1 MQEEIIKKYFDAAN
15 AIVISEMYLKDYPS
29 NEIALTNLK
38 KYNPGH
44 LGTSM
49 SINFILANLYY
60 FLNQNELT
68 SQIIIG
74 TGHAGVSLM
83 ANLWLNGT
91 LEKYYPKY
99 AKNKDGLNNLIR
111 DFGTTIRSE
120 INPEYPETIYDGG
133 ELGYSLGVAY
143 GYALNSKADIVPCI
157 IGDGEAETGTI
168 MASWQLAKLMNTQS
182 KVLPIINLNGLKMGS
197 NSYLIGMSKDE
208 LYNYFK
214 ALGYNPLFVNTDEDN
229 PITSMQQALSESI
242 KINNPLIIF
251 TSPKGYTITDY
262 ESDTSVHKNPLAKE
276 KDIDKLRIIRNMLTS
291 YDLDIFAEDN
301 RLLPMFANF
310 EIKAPNTKHTDI
322 KTINDDNKSLDE
334 YVYNLLKENHGMIFS
349 PDEIYSNQ
357 FHQSSKFAFE
367 LLNENVLQA
376 LYQGYTMAGGYGY
389 YIAYEG
395 FMPIISSMLTQYY
408 KYLKQK
414 DLAKISEPNNSLTYI
429 MTSTCWENTYSH
441 QNPDIVNTLLEKN
454 DAYYNIVYPKD
465 ENSAIKWLDA
475 FSQTKDKINLLTI
488 SKRHHKT
495 YPEKDESTKDI
506 EIIKD
511 SSNPDIILSATGD
524 YMLDVMMAA
533 STELEKDGINTK
545 VVYIAKPQI
554 LNVNNNDALTNSEFI
569 TYFNEDTPS
578 VYLYCGYPSTIK
590 ALLYDRH
597 IDAEVQGYTDGLS
610 VFGSFENN
618 ALSNKVSV
626 NDILDICTRKLK
638 QHTKTLKRRKE
649 INE

>member
-15 AIVISEMYLKDYPS
+15 AIVISEMYLKDFPN
-29 NEIALTNLK
+29 NEIALNNLK

-44 LGTSM
+44 LGSSM

-60 FLNQNELT
+60 FLNQNKLA

-99 AKNKDGLNNLIR
+99 SKNKVGLNNLIH

-143 GYALNSKADIVPCI
+143 GYALNSKTDIVPCI

-168 MASWQLAKLMNTQS
+168 MASWQLAKLMKTKS

-197 NSYLIGMSKDE
+197 HSYLIGMSKDA
-208 LYNYFK
+208 LYSYFK
-214 ALGYNPLFVNTDEDN
+214 ALGYNPLFVSTNDDN
-229 PITSMQQALSESI
+229 PIASMQQALDESI
-242 KINNPLIIF
+242 KINDPLIIF

-276 KDIDKLRIIRNMLTS
+276 KEIDKLRIIRNMLTS

-310 EIKAPNTKHTDI
+310 EIKAPNTEHTDI
-322 KTINDDNKSLDE
+322 KTINGDDKSLDG
-334 YVYNLLKENHGMIFS
+334 YVYSLLKENHGMIFS

-357 FHQSSKFAFE
+357 FHQSSEFAFE

-475 FSQTKDKINLLTI
+475 FSQIKDKINLLTI
-488 SKRHHKT
+488 SKRHHKA

-597 IDAEVQGYTDGLS
+597 IDASVQGYTDGLS

-618 ALSNKVSV
+618 ALSNKVSI

>member
-29 NEIALTNLK
+29 NEISLTNLK

-99 AKNKDGLNNLIR
+99 SKNKDGLNNLIR

-143 GYALNSKADIVPCI
+143 GYALNSKTDIVPCI

-208 LYNYFK
+208 LHNYFK

-229 PITSMQQALSESI
+229 PIASMQQALSESI
-242 KINNPLIIF
+242 KIDNPLIIF

-322 KTINDDNKSLDE
+322 KTINGDDKSLDG
-334 YVYNLLKENHGMIFS
+334 YVYSLLKENHGMIFS

-475 FSQTKDKINLLTI
+475 FSQIKDKINLLTI

-495 YPEKDESTKDI
+495 YPEKDESNKDI

-524 YMLDVMMAA
+524 YMLDVMMEA

>member
-15 AIVISEMYLKDYPS
+15 AIVISEMYL
-29 NEIALTNLK
+29 NNFTNDITLDDLK

-60 FLNQNELT
+60 FLNRNKLN
-68 SQIIIG
+68 SQVVIG

-91 LEKYYPKY
+91 LTKYYPQY
-99 AKNKDGLNNLIR
+99 ERNKNGLNKLIN
-111 DFGTTIRSE
+111 DFGTKIRSE

-143 GYALNSKADIVPCI
+143 GYALNGNTDLVPCI

-168 MASWQLAKLMNTQS
+168 TSSWQLAKLLNTKS

-197 NSYLIGMSKDE
+197 SSYLSKMSREE
-208 LYNYFK
+208 LNNYFT
-214 ALGYNPLFVNTDEDN
+214 ALGYQPLFVSAEDN
-229 PITSMQQALSESI
+229 PIKDMQEALAKTLTLSH
-242 KINNPLIIF
+242 PLIVF
-251 TSPKGYTITDY
+251 SSPKGYTITDY
-262 ESDTSVHKNPLAKE
+262 ENDISVHKNPLTKIT
-276 KDIDKLRIIRNMLTS
+276 DIDKLRIIRNMLAS
-291 YDLDIFAEDN
+291 YDLDIFDEDN
-301 RLLPMFANF
+301 KLLPIFDSF
-310 EIKAPNTKHTDI
+310 EVTSPKRNLADI
-322 KTINDDNKSLDE
+322 KTVEPKASLDE
-334 YVYNLLKENHGMIFS
+334 YVYKDLLTNNGMIFS

-357 FHQSSKFAFE
+357 FHRSGELAFE

-414 DLAKISEPNNSLTYI
+414 DLFKTSETNHSLNYLL
-429 MTSTCWENTYSH
+429 TSTCWENTYSH
-441 QNPDIVNTLLEKN
+441 QNPDIANTLLEKE
-454 DAYYNIVYPKD
+454 DTYYNVIYPKD
-465 ENSAIKWLDA
+465 QISASKWLA
-475 FSQTKDKINLLTI
+475 SITKEKDKINILTFA
-488 SKRHHKT
+488 KRHQKNHSNMT
-495 YPEKDESTKDI
+495 DSVKDI

-511 SSNPDIILSATGD
+511 HLNPEIILCATGD
-524 YMLDVMMAA
+524 YMLDIIMDVAEDL
-533 STELEKDGINTK
+533 SKDDINVK
-545 VVYIAKPQI
+545 VIYIAKPQI
-554 LNVNNNDALTNSEFI
+554 LNPGNSDALTETEFT
-569 TYFNEDTPS
+569 TYFNKDTPS

-590 ALLYDRH
+590 ALLYDRNV
-597 IDAEVQGYTDGLS
+597 DTKVLGYTDGLS
-610 VFGSFENN
+610 VFGSFNNN
-618 ALSNKVSV
+618 ALSNKISKE
-626 NDILDICTRKLK
+626 DILDICTGKLK
-638 QHTKTLKRRKE
+638 QTKTLKRRKE

>member
-1 MQEEIIKKYFDAAN
+1 
-15 AIVISEMYLKDYPS
+15 
-29 NEIALTNLK
+29 
-38 KYNPGH
+38 
-44 LGTSM
+44 
-49 SINFILANLYY
+49 
-60 FLNQNELT
+60 
-68 SQIIIG
+68 
-74 TGHAGVSLM
+74 
-83 ANLWLNGT
+83 
-91 LEKYYPKY
+91 
-99 AKNKDGLNNLIR
+99 
-111 DFGTTIRSE
+111 
-120 INPEYPETIYDGG
+120 
-133 ELGYSLGVAY
+133 
-143 GYALNSKADIVPCI
+143 
-157 IGDGEAETGTI
+157 

-229 PITSMQQALSESI
+229 PIASMQQALSESI

-322 KTINDDNKSLDE
+322 KTINGDDKSLDG
-334 YVYNLLKENHGMIFS
+334 YVYSLLKENHGMIFS

-495 YPEKDESTKDI
+495 YPEKDESNKDI

-524 YMLDVMMAA
+524 YMLDVMMEA

>member
-29 NEIALTNLK
+29 DEIALTNLK

-99 AKNKDGLNNLIR
+99 AKNKAGLNNLIC

-143 GYALNSKADIVPCI
+143 GYALNSKTDIVPCI

-208 LYNYFK
+208 LYNFFK

-276 KDIDKLRIIRNMLTS
+276 KEIDKLRIIRNMLAS

-322 KTINDDNKSLDE
+322 KTINGDDKSLDG
-334 YVYNLLKENHGMIFS
+334 YVYSLLKENHGMIFS

-465 ENSAIKWLDA
+465 ENSAIKWLET

-597 IDAEVQGYTDGLS
+597 IDASVQGYTDGLS

>member
-29 NEIALTNLK
+29 NEISLNNLK

-143 GYALNSKADIVPCI
+143 GYALNSKTDIVPCI

-214 ALGYNPLFVNTDEDN
+214 ALGYNPLFVSTNEDN
-229 PITSMQQALSESI
+229 PIASMQQALSESI
-242 KINNPLIIF
+242 KIDNPLIIF
-251 TSPKGYTITDY
+251 TSPKGYTITEY

-291 YDLDIFAEDN
+291 YDLDIFDEDN

-322 KTINDDNKSLDE
+322 KTINGDDKSLDG
-334 YVYNLLKENHGMIFS
+334 YVYSLLKENHGMIFS

-465 ENSAIKWLDA
+465 ENSAIKWLET

-597 IDAEVQGYTDGLS
+597 IDASVQGYTDGLS

-618 ALSNKVSV
+618 TLSNKVSV
-626 NDILDICTRKLK
+626 NDILNICTRKLK